1 MVSKAG
7 DILRLLTNVAEP
19 MRKDAQT
26 KCSLEAWVQGRAMQ
40 CLHDKLMALFEL
52 MDTEKAQTVGDA
64 VLHDRLQ
71 AVVFLARVL
80 QFILG
85 FAGTWSQELTTSAE
99 SLCSVLFKLI
109 LVRPCSI
116 LNAVC

>member
-19 MRKDAQT
+19 IRKDAQA
-26 KCSLEAWVQGRAMQ
+26 KCSLDAWVQGRALQ
-40 CLHDKLMALFEL
+40 CLHDRLMTLFEL
-52 MDTEKAQTVGDA
+52 MKTDEAQTVGDT
-64 VLHDRLQ
+64 VLHDSLQ

-85 FAGTWSQELTTSAE
+85 FAGTWSQELTTNAE

-109 LVRPCSI
+109 LVRACQT
-116 LNAVC
+116 LNVLC